1 VAERRAEKPD
11 KLLIATFELRAVF
24 ASSWVT
30 TRKPPRGAQV
40 ARLHFPRSEAVG
52 RPKAGHASKRKA
64 AR

>member
-1 VAERRAEKPD
+1 MAERRAEKPD
-11 KLLIATFELRAVF
+11 KLLIATFELRAFF
-24 ASSWVT
+24 ASLVGQHQKT
-30 TRKPPRGAQV
+30 TRRPV